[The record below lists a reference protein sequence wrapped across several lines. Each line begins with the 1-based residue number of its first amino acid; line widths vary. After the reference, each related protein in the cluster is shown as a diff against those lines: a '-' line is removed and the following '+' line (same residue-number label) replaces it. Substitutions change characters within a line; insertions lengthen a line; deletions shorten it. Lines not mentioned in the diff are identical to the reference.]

1 MNSLQSASVRGKI
14 GERCVA
20 RYLRDKKYE
29 IIGANFHTRFG
40 EIDIIATKGK
50 YIAFVEVKT
59 RSENSL
65 YSPAQAVDAR
75 KQGKLQKTALL
86 YLSKNKTD
94 LQPRFDVAEVIMDS
108 NENVLNINYIE
119 NAF

>member
-1 MNSLQSASVRGKI
+1 MQSASVRGKI

-20 RYLRDKKYE
+20 RYLRDRKYE

-50 YIAFVEVKT
+50 YMAFVEVKT
-59 RSENSL
+59 RAENSP
-65 YSPAQAVDAR
+65 YSPAEAVGFA
-75 KQGKLQKTALL
+75 KQDKLRKTALI
-86 YLSKNKTD
+86 YLSKNNTN
-94 LQPRFDVAEVIMDS
+94 LQPRFDVAEVIMDA
-108 NENVLNINYIE
+108 NEKVLNINYIE